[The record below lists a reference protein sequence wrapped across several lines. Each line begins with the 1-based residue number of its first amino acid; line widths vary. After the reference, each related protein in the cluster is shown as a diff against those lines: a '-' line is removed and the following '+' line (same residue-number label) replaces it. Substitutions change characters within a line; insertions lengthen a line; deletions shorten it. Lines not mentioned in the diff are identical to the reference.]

1 MSCCILTRTS
11 VSQFEGDAKQRY
23 FIRFA
28 FEFCLLLLNQLMVDF
43 HTFSA
48 RYLLLGPWLDFDV
61 EVNRPQVEPA
71 ILFKLVARVGHLE
84 IHVLQ

>member
-1 MSCCILTRTS
+1 MQNSAIS
-11 VSQFEGDAKQRY
+11 
-23 FIRFA
+23 FA
-28 FEFCLLLLNQLMVDF
+28 LPLDSACYYNILNQLMVDF

-48 RYLLLGPWLDFDV
+48 IYLLLGPWLDFDV

>member
-28 FEFCLLLLNQLMVDF
+28 FGFCLLLLNQLMVDF
-43 HTFSA
+43 HTFSTM
-48 RYLLLGPWLDFDV
+48 YLLLGPWLDFDV